1 LAASVGAVLEADQ
14 RGCQLDRKMDDLI
27 RAAGFQINSIK
38 TCHMAEA
45 LDIVRAV
52 YRDLH
57 DDHAPPRMDRYSN
70 AGKPPGAQ
78 ARKMFVFDSIVV
90 VRNELEFARP
100 ARARRLG

>member
-1 LAASVGAVLEADQ
+1 VRPLFRACSASPNIDHHRTAESPLAASVGAVLEADQ

-52 YRDLH
+52 DRDLQ
-57 DDHAPPRMDRYSN
+57 DDHSPPHMDRHQQ
-70 AGKPPGAQ
+70 P
-78 ARKMFVFDSIVV
+78 R
-90 VRNELEFARP
+90 
-100 ARARRLG
+100 

>member
-1 LAASVGAVLEADQ
+1 MLEADQ

-52 YRDLH
+52 DRDLQ
-57 DDHAPPRMDRYSN
+57 DDHAPPHMDRHSN
-70 AGKPPGAQ
+70 PGKLPWHAGAKDIRLRIRSWLSETQ
-78 ARKMFVFDSIVV
+78 AGR
-90 VRNELEFARP
+90 
-100 ARARRLG
+100 